1 MLIVLSVIMGDT
13 MKQYLNTGG
22 SSNIES
28 YDIGES
34 YIILKLKDEQRVFIY
49 SYKKAGRKHVEAM
62 KALSPIRVRG
72 LDEYIN
78 HYMKDL
84 YE

>member
-62 KALSPIRVRG
+62 KALAVKGRG

>member
-1 MLIVLSVIMGDT
+1 MGDT

-22 SSNIES
+22 NSNIES
-28 YDIGES
+28 YDAGDS

-62 KALSPIRVRG
+62 KALAEKGSG